1 MKRIIFLVLAVAL
14 CMSTMSQI
22 RMHIWKDGKS
32 RDYVVIDID
41 NMIPNVDSVTFT
53 GVDEF
58 NIEHTPVQPAPQT
71 TVQSTPASAPTHE
84 VSPAQSASSQEAL
97 PVESAASTKTSSPS
111 KAVATADKSVSKATP
126 AKASSSQTVIKNAS
140 TILYQ
145 PAEGE
150 GVFSIGENKQ
160 VVFALGNLRYAQ
172 STGTW
177 DFAEKQYDM
186 VNVNNIELGGTIDL
200 FGWSGDQSSEN
211 QWGVNASTNNNDYV
225 GEFVDWGTNTIAN
238 NQPNTWR
245 TLTADEWNYLL
256 NSRKDAKQ
264 LKGVAQIN
272 HTNGL
277 VLLPDNWTLPLGIEF
292 QAGFHSDYGAEFYG
306 MHQTFTPEQWQLME
320 EAGAIFL
327 PAAGVRSGNDTYFA
341 NTYCNYWT
349 ATPSY
354 DYYAQYLCS
363 NSADAYTDNHNRSN
377 GRSVRLAKDV
387 APTSSKASEPA
398 KKETVSQ
405 PVKPTVVATTSATKA
420 STAKLEKSTT
430 TPVSQPAATTKPAV
444 ATPKKAVVSQ
454 PVGCFSV
461 SADQYVSFAP
471 GNLQYTYSS
480 RKWSFAENQYDT
492 IGNANANGTTLGA
505 VIDMFGWSTSSSVYG
520 VGTSSNNNDYAGEF
534 LDWGANTIGKD
545 SPNTWRTLTS
555 EEWDYLL
562 NLRPNAANLK
572 GIAQVA
578 GVNGL
583 VLLSDNWTI
592 PAGLTFK
599 SGFVT
604 AYDESA
610 FASHQTFT
618 AEQWS
623 QMQEAG
629 AVFLPAVGVRNG
641 ASIYFLNNY
650 CNYWSATSF
659 GDYYAFYISATPN
672 EAYVGNAD
680 RNNGQAVRLVK
691 NTTAPIVAT
700 PEVPS
705 VPMADEMSAMWPVV
719 EPTTEQAPIINNHP
733 TAFSVSAT
741 KLIEFAPG
749 NLQYTQSINKWSFAK
764 NQYDTIGS
772 ANVVN
777 GALGDKI
784 DLFGHSSNATAKYGV
799 SLSTN
804 DQDYNGTYVDWGA
817 LKIGK
822 FPANTW
828 RTLTAEEW
836 DYLLNT
842 RPNATDLKG
851 IAQVLGVNGIVLLPD
866 NWNASVVRVAFVPGL
881 GLNDFTINTLDA
893 DQWLQM
899 EEAGAVFLPATG
911 MRLGTDLYFHN
922 EYCQY
927 WSATPFNAN
936 YAFYINAGDKEIYM
950 TNNGRSTGQAV
961 RLVKD
966 VEVLNVVQLSPR

>member
-1 MKRIIFLVLAVAL
+1 MKRIIFLVVAFAL

-32 RDYVVIDID
+32 RDYVVYDVD
-41 NMIPNVDSVTFT
+41 NMIPNVDSVTFS
-53 GVDEF
+53 GVVKAEDTPVATSPAMLSTTQSSNPKEVNTTTNGVVAAPIQESKKVVSTSETNKKTNVKAE
-58 NIEHTPVQPAPQT
+58 NIESTNTQPSKTMASTVPSPV
-71 TVQSTPASAPTHE
+71 VAS
-84 VSPAQSASSQEAL
+84 Q
-97 PVESAASTKTSSPS
+97 AASPK
-111 KAVATADKSVSKATP
+111 KAT
-126 AKASSSQTVIKNAS
+126 

-160 VVFALGNLRYAQ
+160 VVFASGNLRYAQ

-177 DFAEKQYDM
+177 DFAENQYDM
-186 VNVNNIELGGTIDL
+186 VNVNNIEVGGTIDL
-200 FGWSGDQSSEN
+200 FGWSGNQSAEKP
-211 QWGVNASTNNNDYV
+211 WGVNASTNNSDYA

-256 NSRKDAKQ
+256 NSRKDANQ

-272 HTNGL
+272 SINGL

-292 QAGFHSDYGAEFYG
+292 KTGFHTDYGAEFYAT
-306 MHQTFTPEQWQLME
+306 HQTFTPEQWQFME
-320 EAGAIFL
+320 DAGAVFL
-327 PAAGVRSGNDTYFA
+327 PAAGVRNGNDTYFA

-363 NSADAYTDNHNRSN
+363 NSADAYTDHHDRSN
-377 GRSVRLAKDV
+377 GRSVRLVKDV
-387 APTSSKASEPA
+387 APASAKAASPA
-398 KKETVSQ
+398 KTKSVIQ
-405 PVKPTVVATTSATKA
+405 PSKPAPVAT
-420 STAKLEKSTT
+420 
-430 TPVSQPAATTKPAV
+430 QPATTTKPA
-444 ATPKKAVVSQ
+444 ATAPKKVVVSQ
-454 PVGCFSV
+454 PVGCFAV

-492 IGNANANGTTLGA
+492 IGNANTNGTTLGS
-505 VIDMFGWSTSSSVYG
+505 VIDMFGWSTSSSVWG
-520 VGTSSNNNDYAGEF
+520 VSTSSNNTDYAGEF

-545 SPNTWRTLTS
+545 KPNTWRTLTS

-562 NLRPNAANLK
+562 NLRPDAANLK

-583 VLLSDNWTI
+583 VLLSDNWTT

-604 AYDESA
+604 TYDESA
-610 FASHQTFT
+610 FATHQTFT
-618 AEQWS
+618 AEQWA

-629 AVFLPAVGVRNG
+629 AVFLPAVGVRNS

-659 GDYYAFYISATPN
+659 GDSYAFYISATPN

-691 NTTAPIVAT
+691 NTAAPTNAT
-700 PEVPS
+700 SPAVPS
-705 VPMADEMSAMWPVV
+705 VPIIDEMPEMLSVAELSA
-719 EPTTEQAPIINNHP
+719 EQAPVVNNSP

-741 KLIEFAPG
+741 QLIEFAPG
-749 NLQYTQSINKWSFAK
+749 NLQYTQSTGKWSFAE
-764 NQYDTIGS
+764 NQYDTIGN

-777 GALGDKI
+777 GELGDKI
-784 DLFGHSSNATAKYGV
+784 DLFGHSSNAIAKWGV

-804 DQDYNGTYVDWGA
+804 DQDYNGTYIDWGT
-817 LKIGK
+817 LKIGNSA
-822 FPANTW
+822 ANTW
-828 RTLTAEEW
+828 RTLTSEEW
-836 DYLLNT
+836 DYLLNI
-842 RPNATDLKG
+842 RANATMLKG
-851 IAQVLGVNGIVLLPD
+851 IAQVVGVNGVVLLPD
-866 NWNASVVRVAFVPGL
+866 NWDASVVGVAFNPGF

-893 DQWLQM
+893 DQWLIM
-899 EEAGAVFLPATG
+899 EKAGAVFLPAAG
-911 MRLGTDLYFHN
+911 MRLGTTLYFHN

-936 YAFYINAGDKEIYM
+936 YAFYINASASEMYM
-950 TNNGRSTGQAV
+950 TNNGRSTAQAV

-966 VEVLNVVQLSPR
+966 VEGVQ

>member
-1 MKRIIFLVLAVAL
+1 MKRIIFLVVAFAL
-14 CMSTMSQI
+14 CMSMMSQI

-32 RDYVVIDID
+32 RDYVVYDVD
-41 NMIPNVDSVTFT
+41 NMIPNVDSVTFS
-53 GVDEF
+53 GVVKAEDTPVATSPATPSTTQSATPKEVNTTTNGVVAAPIQESKKVVSTSETNKKTNVKAE
-58 NIEHTPVQPAPQT
+58 NIESTNTQPSKTVASTVPSPV
-71 TVQSTPASAPTHE
+71 VAS
-84 VSPAQSASSQEAL
+84 Q
-97 PVESAASTKTSSPS
+97 AASP
-111 KAVATADKSVSKATP
+111 
-126 AKASSSQTVIKNAS
+126 KNAS
-140 TILYQ
+140 TILYH
-145 PAEGE
+145 PADGE

-160 VVFALGNLRYAQ
+160 VVFALGNLRYTQ
-172 STGTW
+172 STGIW
-177 DFAEKQYDM
+177 DFAENQYDM
-186 VNVNNIELGGTIDL
+186 VNVNNIEVGGTIDL
-200 FGWSGDQSSEN
+200 FGWSGNQSAEKP
-211 QWGVNASTNNNDYV
+211 WGVNASTNNSDYA

-256 NSRKDAKQ
+256 NLRKDANQ

-272 HTNGL
+272 STNGL

-292 QAGFHSDYGAEFYG
+292 KTGFHTDYGAEFYG
-306 MHQTFTPEQWQLME
+306 THQTFTPEQWQFME
-320 EAGAIFL
+320 DAGAVFL
-327 PAAGVRSGNDTYFA
+327 PAAGVRNGNDTYFA

-363 NSADAYTDNHNRSN
+363 NSADAYTDHHDRSN
-377 GRSVRLAKDV
+377 GRSVRLVKDV
-387 APTSSKASEPA
+387 APASAKAASPA
-398 KKETVSQ
+398 KKKPVTQ
-405 PVKPTVVATTSATKA
+405 PSKPAPVVTQPATTTKSAPTAPKKVVA
-420 STAKLEKSTT
+420 
-430 TPVSQPAATTKPAV
+430 
-444 ATPKKAVVSQ
+444 SQ
-454 PVGCFSV
+454 PVGCFAV

-492 IGNANANGTTLGA
+492 IGNANTNGTTLGS
-505 VIDMFGWSTSSSVYG
+505 VIDMFGWSTSSSSWG
-520 VGTSSNNNDYAGEF
+520 VSTSSNNTDYAGEF

-545 SPNTWRTLTS
+545 KPNTWRTLTS

-562 NLRPNAANLK
+562 NLRPDAANLK

-583 VLLSDNWTI
+583 VLLSDNWTT

-610 FASHQTFT
+610 FAAHQTFT
-618 AEQWS
+618 AEQWA

-659 GDYYAFYISATPN
+659 GDSYAFYVSATPN
-672 EAYVGNAD
+672 EVYVGNAD

-691 NTTAPIVAT
+691 NTAAPTNAT
-700 PEVPS
+700 SPALPS
-705 VPMADEMSAMWPVV
+705 VPVTDEIPEMLPVA
-719 EPTTEQAPIINNHP
+719 ELSSEQAPVVNNNP

-749 NLQYTQSINKWSFAK
+749 NLQYTQSTGKWSFAE
-764 NQYDTIGS
+764 NQYDTIGN

-784 DLFGHSSNATAKYGV
+784 DLFGHSSNAIAKWGV

-804 DQDYNGTYVDWGA
+804 DQDYNGTYIDWGT
-817 LKIGK
+817 LKIGNSA
-822 FPANTW
+822 ANTW
-828 RTLTAEEW
+828 RTLTSEEW
-836 DYLLNT
+836 DYLLNI
-842 RPNATDLKG
+842 RANATMLKG
-851 IAQVLGVNGIVLLPD
+851 IAQVVGINGVVLLPD
-866 NWNASVVRVAFVPGL
+866 NWDASVVGVAFNPGF

-893 DQWLQM
+893 DQWLIM
-899 EEAGAVFLPATG
+899 EKAGAVFLPATG
-911 MRLGTDLYFHN
+911 MRLGTTLYFHN

-936 YAFYINAGDKEIYM
+936 YAFYINASASEMYM
-950 TNNGRSTGQAV
+950 TNNGRSTAQAV

-966 VEVLNVVQLSPR
+966 VEGVQ

>member
-1 MKRIIFLVLAVAL
+1 M
-14 CMSTMSQI
+14 
-22 RMHIWKDGKS
+22 
-32 RDYVVIDID
+32 
-41 NMIPNVDSVTFT
+41 
-53 GVDEF
+53 
-58 NIEHTPVQPAPQT
+58 
-71 TVQSTPASAPTHE
+71 
-84 VSPAQSASSQEAL
+84 
-97 PVESAASTKTSSPS
+97 
-111 KAVATADKSVSKATP
+111 
-126 AKASSSQTVIKNAS
+126 
-140 TILYQ
+140 
-145 PAEGE
+145 
-150 GVFSIGENKQ
+150 
-160 VVFALGNLRYAQ
+160 
-172 STGTW
+172 
-177 DFAEKQYDM
+177 
-186 VNVNNIELGGTIDL
+186 
-200 FGWSGDQSSEN
+200 
-211 QWGVNASTNNNDYV
+211 
-225 GEFVDWGTNTIAN
+225 
-238 NQPNTWR
+238 
-245 TLTADEWNYLL
+245 L

-363 NSADAYTDNHNRSN
+363 NSADAYTDHHDRSN

-387 APTSSKASEPA
+387 APASAKVSEPA

-505 VIDMFGWSTSSSVYG
+505 VIDMFGWSTSSSAWG
-520 VGTSSNNNDYAGEF
+520 VSTSSNNTDYAGEF

-545 SPNTWRTLTS
+545 KPNTWRTLTS

-562 NLRPNAANLK
+562 NLRPDAANLK

-583 VLLSDNWTI
+583 VLLSDNWTT

-610 FASHQTFT
+610 FAAHQTFT
-618 AEQWS
+618 AEQWA

-629 AVFLPAVGVRNG
+629 AVFLPAAGVRNG

-899 EEAGAVFLPATG
+899 EEAGAVFLPAAGYRYGADVRGVQQDGYYWAATG
-911 MRLGTDLYFHN
+911 YDDDESYGLY
-922 EYCQY
+922 
-927 WSATPFNAN
+927 
-936 YAFYINAGDKEIYM
+936 IYSSGM
-950 TNNGRSTGQAV
+950 SLNDRYRYNGYSV
-961 RLVKD
+961 RLAKD
-966 VEVLNVVQLSPR
+966 L